1 MIVLRAGI
9 STSQPSRPKR
19 FSEDHFRC
27 RNSSNLDREPS
38 TLKSNVHRAS
48 LNVRHSQMTR
58 GYNGGQFYSPA
69 CSPPWRTG
77 YPDSTNTPWIPWA
90 PMAQITPLYLVDRT
104 SLASRV
110 RFSSLVNCMIP
121 GVSNFCRIHWH
132 CSKSL
137 MNMNSTPMC

>member
-27 RNSSNLDREPS
+27 RKSSNLDGEPS

-48 LNVRHSQMTR
+48 LNVRHFQMTR
-58 GYNGGQFYSPA
+58 GYNRGQLYSPA
-69 CSPPWRTG
+69 CLPPWKTG
-77 YPDSTNTPWIPWA
+77 YPHSTKGSIV
-90 PMAQITPLYLVDRT
+90 QITPLYLVDRT

-137 MNMNSTPMC
+137 MNMNSTPMCWQ